1 MNYIKDNTCKYFPFS
16 LGLLLGLCF
25 ISFNIIGFSFTHLPG
40 DYGDGRFNN
49 YILEHAYKFFTG
61 QTSSFWDAPFMY
73 PEPKVI
79 SYSDNLL
86 GTAPF
91 YSFFRLVGFD
101 RETAFQLWFVA
112 MAVLS
117 YTFTYFFLIDLF
129 NNRHAAVLGAMVFAF
144 SMALQSQIT
153 HAQTFPRFAI
163 PLVFWM
169 GIKFLDEFN
178 PKFFFLVLLFVIYQI
193 YCGIYLGLMI
203 IIPVATM
210 IIVGMIINREK
221 VLLKLKNLKW
231 NFAIVLSL
239 IINFLLLLPLLIPY
253 IIRANEVGMN
263 HYRNIIASV
272 PTFRSYFFSQQG
284 SLIWDFLSKI
294 GSKYPNWWDHQL
306 FAGGFATLS
315 LLAFSVIVI
324 IKQVN
329 KRALKGI
336 ELDKKLIILLF
347 TGIVTFTLFTRVRG
361 FSFYWLIFNLPG
373 FASMRAVT
381 RIINV
386 ELIFYAI
393 AVAFISY
400 FLLKKIKSITPVL
413 FFILIIIFIVDNYYK
428 VGAAYRIEKQDSQ
441 NRINLLVERMKGIPP
456 GSIVS
461 YEPDSVGNT
470 YVVLQLDAML
480 AAQTLN
486 LKSVN
491 GYSATSP
498 HEYTGFWFKM
508 DSTARK
514 TWLKKFNM
522 ETNQIFV
529 IH

>member
-1 MNYIKDNTCKYFPFS
+1 
-16 LGLLLGLCF
+16 
-25 ISFNIIGFSFTHLPG
+25 
-40 DYGDGRFNN
+40 
-49 YILEHAYKFFTG
+49 
-61 QTSSFWDAPFMY
+61 
-73 PEPKVI
+73 
-79 SYSDNLL
+79 
-86 GTAPF
+86 
-91 YSFFRLVGFD
+91 
-101 RETAFQLWFVA
+101 
-112 MAVLS
+112 
-117 YTFTYFFLIDLF
+117 
-129 NNRHAAVLGAMVFAF
+129 
-144 SMALQSQIT
+144 
-153 HAQTFPRFAI
+153 
-163 PLVFWM
+163 
-169 GIKFLDEFN
+169 
-178 PKFFFLVLLFVIYQI
+178 
-193 YCGIYLGLMI
+193 
-203 IIPVATM
+203 
-210 IIVGMIINREK
+210 
-221 VLLKLKNLKW
+221 
-231 NFAIVLSL
+231 
-239 IINFLLLLPLLIPY
+239 
-253 IIRANEVGMN
+253 
-263 HYRNIIASV
+263 
-272 PTFRSYFFSQQG
+272 
-284 SLIWDFLSKI
+284 
-294 GSKYPNWWDHQL
+294 
-306 FAGGFATLS
+306 
-315 LLAFSVIVI
+315 
-324 IKQVN
+324 
-329 KRALKGI
+329 
-336 ELDKKLIILLF
+336 
-347 TGIVTFTLFTRVRG
+347 
-361 FSFYWLIFNLPG
+361 
-373 FASMRAVT
+373 MRAVT

-428 VGAAYRIEKQDSQ
+428 AGAAYRIEKQDSQ